1 MGEKSNTL
9 AMEESEKSLKGQRIL
24 MFTNFELKYYRNM
37 GLK

>member
-1 MGEKSNTL
+1 MGEKSDMI

-24 MFTNFELKYYRNM
+24 MFKNFELKYYREM